1 MATYLNKIILIF
13 LFLTISLFAD
23 EQLEKVYENILITY
37 SNIKSYE
44 ADFTQ
49 QNYWKEL
56 DVFKQSKGKTYYNTD
71 HFLMKYYEPAGQLL
85 LIKEDT
91 VTMYDAASHQA
102 LISSDMQTEL
112 RPVKLISNY
121 WDISKKELI
130 KNDSI
135 SFRIKLV
142 TPDSQQIEV
151 NIKDFLIT
159 EFSIIDIDENSVIY
173 NFSNEKINKSL
184 PKDIFEI
191 TLPEGTNIIDNR
203 R

>member
-1 MATYLNKIILIF
+1 MATYLIKILLLG
-13 LFLTISLFAD
+13 LFLTGSLFAD
-23 EQLEKVYENILITY
+23 EQLEKIYENILITY

-49 QNYWKEL
+49 HNYWKEL
-56 DVFKQSKGKTYYNTD
+56 DITKGSEGKIYYNTD
-71 HFLMKYYEPAGQLL
+71 HFLMKYSEPAGQLL

-91 VTMYDAASHQA
+91 VTMYDAASQQA
-102 LISSDMQTEL
+102 LISNDIQTEL
-112 RPVKLISNY
+112 RPVKLISEY

-130 KNDSI
+130 ESDSI
-135 SFRIKLV
+135 NCKIRLI

-151 NIKDFLIT
+151 NIKNLLIT
-159 EFSIIDIDENSVIY
+159 EFSIIDIDKNSVTY
-173 NFSNEKINKSL
+173 KFSNEKINKSL

-191 TLPEGTNIIDNR
+191 ILPEGTNIIDNR

>member
-1 MATYLNKIILIF
+1 MVTYLSKIILIF

-23 EQLEKVYENILITY
+23 EQLEKIYKDISITY

-56 DVFKQSKGKTYYNTD
+56 DVSKQSNGKIYYNTD
-71 HFLMKYYEPAGQLL
+71 YFLMKYNEPTGQLL
-85 LIKEDT
+85 LIKKDT
-91 VTMYDAASHQA
+91 VTMYDTASQQA
-102 LISSDMQTEL
+102 LISNDMQTEL
-112 RPVKLISNY
+112 RPVKLISEY

-130 KNDSI
+130 KSDSI
-135 SFRIKLV
+135 SFRIRLI
-142 TPDSQQIEV
+142 TPDKQQIV
-151 NIKDFLIT
+151 VQAQDSLIT

-173 NFSNEKINKSL
+173 IFSNEKINKSL

-191 TLPEGTNIIDNR
+191 TLPEDTNIIDNR

>member
-1 MATYLNKIILIF
+1 MATYLSKIIFF

-23 EQLEKVYENILITY
+23 EQLEKIYENISITY

-44 ADFTQ
+44 ANFTQ

-56 DVFKQSKGKTYYNTD
+56 DVSKQSNGKIYYNTD
-71 HFLMKYYEPAGQLL
+71 CFLMKYSEPTGQLL
-85 LIKEDT
+85 LIKKDT
-91 VTMYDAASHQA
+91 VTMYDTASQQA
-102 LISSDMQTEL
+102 LISNDTQTEL
-112 RPVKLISNY
+112 RPVKLISEY
-121 WDISKKELI
+121 WDVSQKELI
-130 KNDSI
+130 KSDSI

-151 NIKDFLIT
+151 NIEDILIT
-159 EFSIIDIDENSVIY
+159 ELNIIDIDENSVIY
-173 NFSNEKINKSL
+173 KFSNEKINKSL

>member
-1 MATYLNKIILIF
+1 MATYLIKITLLC
-13 LFLTISLFAD
+13 LFLTGSLFAD
-23 EQLEKVYENILITY
+23 DQLETIHANILITY

-44 ADFTQ
+44 ADLIQ

-56 DVFKQSKGKTYYNTD
+56 DIVKRSEGKIYYNTD
-71 HFLMKYYEPAGQLL
+71 NFLMKYSEPAGQLL
-85 LIKEDT
+85 LIKRDT

-102 LISSDMQTEL
+102 LISNDMQTEL
-112 RPVKLISNY
+112 RPVKLISEY

-130 KNDSI
+130 DSDSV
-135 SFRIKLV
+135 SFRITLV

-151 NIKDFLIT
+151 KIKDFLIT
-159 EFSIIDIDENSVIY
+159 EFTVIDIDNNSVTY
-173 NFSNEKINKSL
+173 NFSNEKINKNL
-184 PKDIFEI
+184 PENIFEI

>member
-1 MATYLNKIILIF
+1 MATYLIKILLLG
-13 LFLTISLFAD
+13 LFLTGSLFAD
-23 EQLEKVYENILITY
+23 EQLEKIYENISIIY

-49 QNYWKEL
+49 YNYWKEL
-56 DVFKQSKGKTYYNTD
+56 DVGKQSNGKIYYNTD
-71 HFLMKYYEPAGQLL
+71 CFLMKYSEPTGQLL
-85 LIKEDT
+85 LIKQDT
-91 VTMYDAASHQA
+91 VTMYDAASQQA
-102 LISSDMQTEL
+102 LISNDIQTEL
-112 RPVKLISNY
+112 RPVKLISEY

-130 KNDSI
+130 ESDSI
-135 SFRIKLV
+135 NCKIRLI

-151 NIKDFLIT
+151 NIKNLLIT
-159 EFSIIDIDENSVIY
+159 EFSIIDIDKNSVTY
-173 NFSNEKINKSL
+173 KFSNEKINKSL

>member
-1 MATYLNKIILIF
+1 MVTYLSKIILIF

-23 EQLEKVYENILITY
+23 EQLEKIYKDISITY

-56 DVFKQSKGKTYYNTD
+56 DVSKQSNGKIYYNTD
-71 HFLMKYYEPAGQLL
+71 CFLMKYSEPTGQLL
-85 LIKEDT
+85 LIKKDT
-91 VTMYDAASHQA
+91 VTMYDTASQQA
-102 LISSDMQTEL
+102 LISNDMQTEL
-112 RPVKLISNY
+112 RPVKLISEY
-121 WDISKKELI
+121 WDVSKKELI
-130 KNDSI
+130 ESDSI
-135 SFRIKLV
+135 SFRIRLI
-142 TPDSQQIEV
+142 TPDKQQIIV
-151 NIKDFLIT
+151 QAQDSLIT

-173 NFSNEKINKSL
+173 IFSNEKINKSL

-191 TLPEGTNIIDNR
+191 TLPEDTNIIDNR

>member
-1 MATYLNKIILIF
+1 MATYLSKIILIF

-23 EQLEKVYENILITY
+23 EQLEKTYENILITY

-56 DVFKQSKGKTYYNTD
+56 DVFKQSKGKIYYNTD
-71 HFLMKYYEPAGQLL
+71 HFLMKYNEPEGQLL
-85 LIKEDT
+85 LIKKDI
-91 VTMYDAASHQA
+91 VTMYDAASQQA
-102 LISSDMQTEL
+102 LISNDIQTEL
-112 RPVKLISNY
+112 KPVKLISEY
-121 WDISKKELI
+121 WDVSKKELTES
-130 KNDSI
+130 DSI
-135 SFRIKLV
+135 NCKIRLV

-159 EFSIIDIDENSVIY
+159 EFSIIDIDENSVTY

-191 TLPEGTNIIDNR
+191 TLPEGTNLIDNR